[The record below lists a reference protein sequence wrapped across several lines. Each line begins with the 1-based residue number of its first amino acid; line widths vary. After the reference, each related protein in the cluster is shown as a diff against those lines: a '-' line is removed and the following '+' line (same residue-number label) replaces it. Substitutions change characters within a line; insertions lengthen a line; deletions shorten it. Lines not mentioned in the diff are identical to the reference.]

1 MKKLNKRDIKR
12 FIKLNYNSLDFARH
26 IFYYLREHSELLIK
40 DDYNRLYEELLA
52 FLLEEM
58 RWQNTEENREWME
71 HLCDL
76 HNKDVRE
83 NCDRYRKMQAMS
95 FLEYCKRH
103 WK

>member
-26 IFYYLREHSELLIK
+26 IFCYLREHSELLIK

-76 HNKDVRE
+76 RNEDAKNNYE
-83 NCDRYRKMQAMS
+83 IQRKCRQWS
-95 FLEYCKRH
+95 F
-103 WK
+103 